1 MKFCKIFNHDLMCF
15 QFHVEVDNASGEW
28 KQLYPTLS
36 VEVDEVSTRANIVMS
51 IIDDNKLLGGP
62 DRVAG
67 GKSEPGEDGDSMPT
81 APNKEEKVLD
91 QKARENKTR
100 EKNNNQE
107 EKNDKRTKKNDPKA
121 SDKISHEN
129 RHCSR
134 NRDEVNITKS
144 HPKRQNVKTAGGTKQ
159 LLGLL

>member
-100 EKNNNQE
+100 EKTITR
-107 EKNDKRTKKNDPKA
+107 KKKMTKELKKMIPKPQ
-121 SDKISHEN
+121 
-129 RHCSR
+129 
-134 NRDEVNITKS
+134 TK
-144 HPKRQNVKTAGGTKQ
+144 
-159 LLGLL
+159 